1 MFKNTYHKRS
11 QFLKGIE
18 HLHSL
23 YDSKHCKQHLLFSE
37 LVFFFFFCLY
47 RAGLVWL
54 EGTSNPV
61 KKWIR
66 NVPGRPRS

>member
-37 LVFFFFFCLY
+37 LVFFFFFLLVSG
-47 RAGLVWL
+47 RTGLV
-54 EGTSNPV
+54 G
-61 KKWIR
+61 R
-66 NVPGRPRS
+66 NIKSSEKMD